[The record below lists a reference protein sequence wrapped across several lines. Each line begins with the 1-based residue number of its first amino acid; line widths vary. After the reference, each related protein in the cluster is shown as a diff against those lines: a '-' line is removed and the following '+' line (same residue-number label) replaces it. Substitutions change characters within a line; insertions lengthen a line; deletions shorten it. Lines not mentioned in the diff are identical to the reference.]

1 MAVSDNDAPRVE
13 PQSRVE
19 ITANNNSTAIG
30 SVRQLVVS
38 DASGIAIGRVE
49 SLNVFQPQTPKA
61 STTVLPVAALRSSLS
76 SFVGRGEQ
84 LKVLRDFLLSASD
97 EPSVTVVVGAPG
109 VGKTA
114 FVRHAAL
121 SAVDQK
127 PFPQALFT
135 DLHGYDEAPSDRV
148 QAVEMYGPLLQG
160 LGIAGNRIP
169 ESVSERARFYHDTLN
184 QFADAGQSVLIWLD
198 NVSERSQIEGLVAS
212 SPLHRTVV
220 TTRDTFPPARSQLR
234 IELDVLPIDD
244 AVDVLKQEIQHGGDT
259 RVDSD
264 LEASQRLAELCDR
277 LPLAL
282 QIIASLVVDESSRP
296 ISEFE
301 SELRAEEHR
310 LDALHYDDR
319 LSVRAALALSYKR
332 LPEKLQ
338 RLFRLLSQVPGGD
351 VGIDAARW
359 IVEMDAAAVRP
370 QLMALVRAH
379 LVQQHVTNRWS
390 MHDLVRLFAAEMAA
404 QDPADADRSLKTLVG
419 HFGVKA
425 VMAFEWLTAVAS
437 ERTRQVFETPA
448 DAAQWFDGERAT
460 AVAIVLTLADRA
472 EYQALVVEFG
482 VALGDLLRSQ
492 AHWREDFHNVAA
504 TVASV
509 AARGEPQLV
518 AASALSNFGTSLR
531 MQRKYDESYR
541 VFDESVAMYTTLGD
555 MARASGAR
563 SNIANLLQ
571 EQERLDEA
579 IAMYRKDLQQC
590 PPSTHPYAAA
600 NTLANFGAVLVKAG
614 RPGEGATQLLK
625 AVVLCRKLDDR
636 SGLATAL
643 RNLGAAYIEQST
655 RTRDVVT
662 ARKAVTALA
671 DAREI
676 SNSMRDA
683 KGRADASN
691 NLAVALCSLR
701 DFERGIALFDEALEY
716 YDQTGQVDQANRTR
730 WHQNQARRAAAR
742 Q

>member
-127 PFPQALFT
+127 PFAQALFA

-319 LSVRAALALSYKR
+319 LSVRAAL
-332 LPEKLQ
+332 
-338 RLFRLLSQVPGGD
+338 
-351 VGIDAARW
+351 
-359 IVEMDAAAVRP
+359 
-370 QLMALVRAH
+370 
-379 LVQQHVTNRWS
+379 
-390 MHDLVRLFAAEMAA
+390 
-404 QDPADADRSLKTLVG
+404 
-419 HFGVKA
+419 
-425 VMAFEWLTAVAS
+425 VA
-437 ERTRQVFETPA
+437 
-448 DAAQWFDGERAT
+448 
-460 AVAIVLTLADRA
+460 
-472 EYQALVVEFG
+472 
-482 VALGDLLRSQ
+482 
-492 AHWREDFHNVAA
+492 
-504 TVASV
+504 
-509 AARGEPQLV
+509 
-518 AASALSNFGTSLR
+518 
-531 MQRKYDESYR
+531 
-541 VFDESVAMYTTLGD
+541 
-555 MARASGAR
+555 
-563 SNIANLLQ
+563 
-571 EQERLDEA
+571 
-579 IAMYRKDLQQC
+579 
-590 PPSTHPYAAA
+590 
-600 NTLANFGAVLVKAG
+600 
-614 RPGEGATQLLK
+614 
-625 AVVLCRKLDDR
+625 
-636 SGLATAL
+636 
-643 RNLGAAYIEQST
+643 
-655 RTRDVVT
+655 
-662 ARKAVTALA
+662 
-671 DAREI
+671 
-676 SNSMRDA
+676 
-683 KGRADASN
+683 
-691 NLAVALCSLR
+691 CSR
-701 DFERGIALFDEALEY
+701 
-716 YDQTGQVDQANRTR
+716 
-730 WHQNQARRAAAR
+730 
-742 Q
+742 